1 MLQLVEMEG
10 KMTENGCIEIPA
22 VVLEQAGICTG
33 DTVKLVYMAEDGE
46 LKNTAKEFLLARAGQ
61 DVAEELA
68 KEENIAFQI
77 PEELL
82 RDAGIPMDA
91 DLDIVCQEGRIIIL
105 PSELV
110 QGTEVPE
117 ELLAICRELGITEER
132 MKKPVYK
139 LLDEKGRIL
148 IPKEFRQMAEL
159 ESGDI
164 VKLSVS
170 SGKIMVSKVDI
181 VEMGSQDPQAVEA
194 YVNAAVKHMS
204 PAKQVAL
211 AARILKF
218 AQQEGGT
225 DC

>member
-117 ELLAICRELGITEER
+117 DHSPRTAAKPASRSAMMSSMCSVPMDRR
-132 MKKPVYK
+132 MV
-139 LLDEKGRIL
+139 
-148 IPKEFRQMAEL
+148 FW
-159 ESGDI
+159 
-164 VKLSVS
+164 
-170 SGKIMVSKVDI
+170 
-181 VEMGSQDPQAVEA
+181 
-194 YVNAAVKHMS
+194 
-204 PAKQVAL
+204 
-211 AARILKF
+211 
-218 AQQEGGT
+218 
-225 DC
+225 

>member
-1 MLQLVEMEG
+1 
-10 KMTENGCIEIPA
+10 
-22 VVLEQAGICTG
+22 
-33 DTVKLVYMAEDGE
+33 
-46 LKNTAKEFLLARAGQ
+46 
-61 DVAEELA
+61 
-68 KEENIAFQI
+68 
-77 PEELL
+77 
-82 RDAGIPMDA
+82 
-91 DLDIVCQEGRIIIL
+91 
-105 PSELV
+105 
-110 QGTEVPE
+110 
-117 ELLAICRELGITEER
+117 

-139 LLDEKGRIL
+139 LLDEKGRVL
-148 IPKEFRQMAEL
+148 IPLEMRQKAEMEKEL

-164 VKLSVS
+164 VKLSMS
-170 SGKIMVSKVDI
+170 SGKIVVSKVDI